1 MSGME
6 QEVEEGIVKVLDL
19 IVMVGAVEVEAL
31 LR

>member
-1 MSGME
+1 ME